1 MKKEQFVKAII
12 QINYKIFFTSLFV
25 VMELVVFSQ
34 SRPVLIPYRKG
45 ELWGYCDTSKKI
57 IIPIKY
63 HRAFPFI
70 NGKALVETKKDSGLV
85 IDTKGKVLWH
95 IPYQMNDY
103 IEETGLMRFTS
114 VEKNGNTH
122 KSEFRTG
129 LINLEGTVVL
139 QPDYETVEVLG
150 EDSFEVVLPGKKGV
164 INSKLKVLREFIP
177 FNDSDNDQQLLMTIN
192 ANPSDTPKMWGPF
205 SDGMAIAIA
214 NRQFGYCNENM
225 KLVIPCKYEMAE
237 SFRYGLAKVSI
248 KAPKQPKKS
257 KSKKLKSPPPPPGF
271 ENAIEAE
278 VTVLEEGYIDKMGTE
293 YWED

>member
-1 MKKEQFVKAII
+1 MRINFKVFFSAFFVI
-12 QINYKIFFTSLFV
+12 
-25 VMELVVFSQ
+25 MELVVSSQ
-34 SRPVLIPYRKG
+34 PRQALIPYRKG
-45 ELWGYCDTSKKI
+45 ELWGYCDTNKKI

-70 NGKALVETKKDSGLV
+70 NGKALVEAGRDSGQIININGEV
-85 IDTKGKVLWH
+85 VWK
-95 IPYQMNDY
+95 IPYDLNDY
-103 IEETGLMRFTS
+103 IDETGLMRFTAVKQNS
-114 VEKNGNTH
+114 NTH

-150 EDSFEVVLPGKKGV
+150 KDSFEVVLPGKKGV
-164 INSKLKVLREFIP
+164 INSKLKVIREFVP
-177 FNDSDNDQQLLMTIN
+177 FNDSDNNEQMLMTIN
-192 ANPSDTPKMWGPF
+192 ANPSDTPKMWVPF
-205 SDGMAIAIA
+205 SDGMAIASA

-237 SFRYGLAKVSI
+237 SFRNGLAKVSI

-257 KSKKLKSPPPPPGF
+257 KSKKLKSPKPLPGF
-271 ENAIEAE
+271 ENAIETE